1 MNNYLISSESYR
13 LIDKEI
19 KKIVKN
25 NDYFVMNLNK
35 VTLED
40 IIKEAN
46 YFSFDNNIKYIVVSN
61 ASTFGTAKIT
71 DKDNDLLVSY
81 LNKPNPNT
89 VIIFTTLNGID
100 LRKKITKMIKDKY
113 TLINILPFNYQ
124 EKDDAITN
132 YVKENGFTIDTN
144 AKQYILNNTSS
155 LDMIYNEL
163 DKVFLYYNSKINIKL
178 EDVKKIVGSLIDN
191 NNFHFV
197 NAVIVKNLQE
207 SLKLYNNLKV
217 YKVESLALINL
228 LAREYRLMY
237 YLKRYQSKKL
247 QIREIS
253 KKLSLQDWQVNKLY
267 QNSLAYTEEEL
278 LSNIK
283 KLANVD
289 IGIKTGALDKD
300 VALISFLVDVCA

>member
-13 LIDKEI
+13 LIEKEI
-19 KKIVKN
+19 KNIVKN
-25 NDYFVMNLNK
+25 NVYFTMNLNK

-46 YFSFDNNIKYIVVSN
+46 YFSFDNNKKYIVVSN
-61 ASTFGTAKIT
+61 ANIFGTAKIT

-89 VIIFTTLNGID
+89 IIIFTTLNGID
-100 LRKKITKMIKDKY
+100 LRKKITKLIKEKY

-124 EKDDAITN
+124 EKDDAITS
-132 YVKENGFTIDTN
+132 YVKEYGFTIDAN

-155 LDMIYNEL
+155 LDMIFNEL
-163 DKVFLYYNSKINIKL
+163 DKIFLYYNNKTNIKL
-178 EDVKKIVGSLIDN
+178 NDVKNIVGSLIDN

-197 NAVIVKNLQE
+197 NAVIVKNLME
-207 SLKLYNNLKV
+207 SLRLYKNLKV

-237 YLKRYQSKKL
+237 FLKRYDSKKMSL
-247 QIREIS
+247 KEIS
-253 KKLSLQDWQVNKLY
+253 VKLSLQDWQIKKLY
-267 QNSLAYTEEEL
+267 QNSLEYTEDEL
-278 LSNIK
+278 LTNIK
-283 KLANVD
+283 KLANID
-289 IGIKTGALDKD
+289 IGIKTGTFDKD
-300 VALISFLVDVCA
+300 AALVTFLVDVCA

>member
-1 MNNYLISSESYR
+1 MNNYLISTESYR

-61 ASTFGTAKIT
+61 ANIFGTTKIT

-81 LNKPNPNT
+81 LSKPNPNT

-100 LRKKITKMIKDKY
+100 LRKKITKMMKDKY

-124 EKDDAITN
+124 EKDDTITN

-163 DKVFLYYNSKINIKL
+163 DKVFLYYNSKTNIKL